1 MCGIAGFSCKESQG
15 NNYLLESLK
24 ALSHRGPDSKGFH
37 LEENQKVGL
46 AHTRLAIQDISD
58 LGIQPMQNKNLI
70 ITFNG
75 EIYNHLKIRKNLI
88 KKGYTFRSCSD
99 TETLLTFF
107 QDELINKN
115 SIESIL
121 NKLDGIFAFAIWDK
135 ITKELYICRD
145 NFGIKPIYYIEDK
158 DQNSLFFA
166 SEIKA
171 LKKTIKAYNKD
182 YKDLLDIVNLN
193 IINEHLRYIWS
204 PNNKGLLKQIK
215 KIDPGEYIIV
225 KDGQITNKISWY
237 RNPFLKKSEPTSHY
251 KIKKKESI
259 EAVRNSLRNAV
270 HKQML
275 SDVEVGVML
284 SGGLD
289 SSAIVAFASEVKSNI
304 PCFTIRLE
312 SPESDGFVDD
322 LKYARKVSSH
332 FSLPLHE
339 INVSPTEFIESL
351 PEMVHHLDEPIADPA
366 AINLLFICSQA
377 KKKNVKVLLSGIGGD
392 DLFTGYRRHKS
403 EYLYKTINNLPEFL
417 KNNLFRFSKTLNSN
431 NLSQRKLK
439 RFLSLSQLN
448 NKNRILE
455 YYSWINHHQ
464 TKRLFSDKSL
474 KEFENLENDE
484 PMHDFLNLLP
494 RELNNLERMLA
505 LEQRF
510 FLAMHN
516 LNYVDKMSMAHGI
529 EVRVPFLDKHLVET
543 AADVPINYKQRG
555 LKSKWVLKKALEG
568 YLPKEIIYRPKTGFG
583 LPLRS
588 WINNELEE
596 YIRDL
601 LSKDNIE
608 NRGIFNYKEI
618 DQLIKSNK
626 EGTIDAGYTILTLIC
641 LELWFK
647 EYID

>member
-1 MCGIAGFSCKESQG
+1 
-15 NNYLLESLK
+15 
-24 ALSHRGPDSKGFH
+24 LSHRGPDSKGFH

-275 SDVEVGVML
+275 SD
-284 SGGLD
+284 
-289 SSAIVAFASEVKSNI
+289 
-304 PCFTIRLE
+304 
-312 SPESDGFVDD
+312 
-322 LKYARKVSSH
+322 
-332 FSLPLHE
+332 
-339 INVSPTEFIESL
+339 
-351 PEMVHHLDEPIADPA
+351 
-366 AINLLFICSQA
+366 
-377 KKKNVKVLLSGIGGD
+377 
-392 DLFTGYRRHKS
+392 
-403 EYLYKTINNLPEFL
+403 
-417 KNNLFRFSKTLNSN
+417 
-431 NLSQRKLK
+431 
-439 RFLSLSQLN
+439 
-448 NKNRILE
+448 
-455 YYSWINHHQ
+455 
-464 TKRLFSDKSL
+464 
-474 KEFENLENDE
+474 
-484 PMHDFLNLLP
+484 
-494 RELNNLERMLA
+494 
-505 LEQRF
+505 
-510 FLAMHN
+510 
-516 LNYVDKMSMAHGI
+516 
-529 EVRVPFLDKHLVET
+529 
-543 AADVPINYKQRG
+543 
-555 LKSKWVLKKALEG
+555 
-568 YLPKEIIYRPKTGFG
+568 
-583 LPLRS
+583 
-588 WINNELEE
+588 
-596 YIRDL
+596 
-601 LSKDNIE
+601 
-608 NRGIFNYKEI
+608 
-618 DQLIKSNK
+618 
-626 EGTIDAGYTILTLIC
+626 
-641 LELWFK
+641 
-647 EYID
+647 